1 MNHLLRSKI
10 VCTIGPA
17 SREPEMLKKLML
29 AGMDVARLNF
39 SHGDEAYHG
48 ESIRRIREAAA
59 ALGKPVAILADLQG
73 PKLRVGVVQDSGV
86 PLETGETLVLTT
98 DHSIIGGPGRV
109 SVQYEGL
116 PEAVKEGDRIL
127 IDDGL
132 IEVVVTEVNGKEI
145 TTRVVTGGLL
155 TSNKGMNLPL
165 AALSIPAVTE
175 KDRQDLRFAL
185 SQQVDWVAL
194 SFVRSPED
202 VLGLKSYIRE
212 QSAFGHP
219 APVIAKIEK
228 PEGVEN
234 IDAIIAVVDG
244 IMVARGDL
252 GIETAPEFVPMVQKM
267 IIHKCNQAGKPVITA
282 TQMLDSMIRNPRPT
296 RAEASDV
303 ANAVLDGSDAIM
315 LSGETAAGKYPVE
328 AVETMVR
335 IAQEAERVQST
346 LPVHRVMP
354 QPARSFAEAVAHAS
368 VETAIDLSASAIVSP
383 TVTGQ
388 TALIVSHFRPPC
400 PIVAVTPSPIAQREM
415 VLYWGVYPVLSG
427 RATTTDEVIDDA
439 VEAAK
444 KNGYV
449 GEGDIVVVTGGDAGS
464 GAGTTNLMKVHLIE
478 RVLVRGQGLSDRRV
492 MGRIRHLTPP
502 LGAGVRVDPD
512 EIVVTPST
520 DRTFVPVL
528 QRAAGLVASAA
539 DPDAHCRL
547 LALEMGIPAI
557 VAAGPDLSVLRD
569 GVEVVLD
576 AKLGV
581 VFERPVSLTA
591 AGRAAAAAGDDP
603 GCR

>member
-10 VCTIGPA
+10 VCTVGPA
-17 SREPEMLKKLML
+17 SHEPEMLKKLML

-48 ESIRRIREAAA
+48 ENIRRIREVAA

-73 PKLRVGVVQDSGV
+73 PKLRIGTVQDTGV
-86 PLETGETLVLTT
+86 PLESGETLILTT
-98 DHSIIGGPGRV
+98 DHSLVGGPGRV
-109 SVQYEGL
+109 PVQYEGL

-132 IEVVVTEVNGKEI
+132 LEVVVTAVNGQEI

-165 AALSIPAVTE
+165 ASLSIPAITE

-194 SFVRSPED
+194 SFVRTPED
-202 VLGLKSYIRE
+202 VLNLKSYIRE

-315 LSGETAAGKYPVE
+315 LSGETAAGRYPVE

-335 IAQEAERVQST
+335 IAQEAERVQAT
-346 LPVHRVMP
+346 LPVHRVTP
-354 QPARSFAEAVAHAS
+354 SPVRSFAEAVAHAS
-368 VETAIDLSASAIVSP
+368 VETAIDLCAAAIVSP

-388 TALIVSHFRPPC
+388 TARIVSHFRPPC
-400 PIVAVTPSPIAQREM
+400 PIVAVTPSPIAQREL
-415 VLYWGVYPVLSG
+415 VLFWGVYPVLSN
-427 RATTTDEVIDDA
+427 RATSTDEVINDA
-439 VEAAK
+439 VQVAQ

-449 GEGDIVVVTGGDAGS
+449 DEGDIVVITGGTAGS

-478 RVLVRGQGLSDRRV
+478 RVLVRGVGLGERRV
-492 MGRIRHLTPP
+492 MGRIRHLAPP
-502 LGAGVRVDPD
+502 LPADVRVDPD

-528 QRAAGLVASAA
+528 QRAAGLVASSA
-539 DPDAHCRL
+539 DPNAHCRL

-557 VAAGPDLSVLRD
+557 VAAGPNLDVLRD

-581 VFERPVSLTA
+581 VFERPASLTA
-591 AGRAAAAAGDDP
+591 AGRAAAAGGDT

>member
-10 VCTIGPA
+10 VCTVGPA
-17 SREPEMLKKLML
+17 SHEPEMLKKLML

-48 ESIRRIREAAA
+48 ENIRRIREVAA

-73 PKLRVGVVQDSGV
+73 PKLRIGTVQDTGV
-86 PLETGETLVLTT
+86 PLESGETLILTT
-98 DHSIIGGPGRV
+98 DHSLVGGPGRV
-109 SVQYEGL
+109 PVQYEGL

-132 IEVVVTEVNGKEI
+132 LEVVVTAVNGQEI

-165 AALSIPAVTE
+165 ASLSIPAITE

-194 SFVRSPED
+194 SFVRTPED
-202 VLGLKSYIRE
+202 VLNLKSYIRE

-335 IAQEAERVQST
+335 IAQEAERVQAT
-346 LPVHRVMP
+346 LPVHRVTP
-354 QPARSFAEAVAHAS
+354 SPVRSFAEAVAHAS
-368 VETAIDLSASAIVSP
+368 VETAIDLCAAAIVSP

-388 TALIVSHFRPPC
+388 TARIVSHFRPPC
-400 PIVAVTPSPIAQREM
+400 PIVAVTPSPIAQREL
-415 VLYWGVYPVLSG
+415 VLFWGVYPVLSN
-427 RATTTDEVIDDA
+427 RATSTDEVINDA
-439 VEAAK
+439 VQVAQ

-449 GEGDIVVVTGGDAGS
+449 DEGDIVVITGGTAGS

-478 RVLVRGQGLSDRRV
+478 RVLVRGVGLGERRV
-492 MGRIRHLTPP
+492 MGRIRHLAPP
-502 LGAGVRVDPD
+502 LPADVRVDPD

-539 DPDAHCRL
+539 DPNAHCRL

-557 VAAGPDLSVLRD
+557 VAAGPNLDVLRD

-581 VFERPVSLTA
+581 VFERPASLTA
-591 AGRAAAAAGDDP
+591 AGRAAAAGGDT

>member
-17 SREPEMLKKLML
+17 SHEPEMLKKLML

-48 ESIRRIREAAA
+48 ENIRRIREVAA

-73 PKLRVGVVQDSGV
+73 PKLRIGTVQDTGV
-86 PLETGETLVLTT
+86 PLESGETLILTT
-98 DHSIIGGPGRV
+98 DHSLVGGPGRV
-109 SVQYEGL
+109 PVQYEGL

-132 IEVVVTEVNGKEI
+132 LEVVVTAVNGQEI

-165 AALSIPAVTE
+165 ASLSIPAITE

-194 SFVRSPED
+194 SFVRTPED
-202 VLGLKSYIRE
+202 VLNLKSYIRE

-335 IAQEAERVQST
+335 IAQEAERVQAT
-346 LPVHRVMP
+346 LPVHRVTP
-354 QPARSFAEAVAHAS
+354 SPVRSFAEAVAHAS
-368 VETAIDLSASAIVSP
+368 VETAIDLCAAAIVSP

-388 TALIVSHFRPPC
+388 TARIVSHFRPPC
-400 PIVAVTPSPIAQREM
+400 PIVAVTPSPIAQREL
-415 VLYWGVYPVLSG
+415 VLFWGVYPVLSN
-427 RATTTDEVIDDA
+427 RATSTDEVINDA
-439 VEAAK
+439 VQVAQ

-449 GEGDIVVVTGGDAGS
+449 DEGDIVVITGGTAGS

-478 RVLVRGQGLSDRRV
+478 RVLVRGVGLGERRV
-492 MGRIRHLTPP
+492 MGRIRHLAPP
-502 LGAGVRVDPD
+502 LPADVRVDPD

-539 DPDAHCRL
+539 DPNAHCRL

-557 VAAGPDLSVLRD
+557 VAAGPNLDVLRD

-581 VFERPVSLTA
+581 VFERPASLTA
-591 AGRAAAAAGDDP
+591 AGRAAAAGGDT

>member
-17 SREPEMLKKLML
+17 SHEPEMLKKLML

-48 ESIRRIREAAA
+48 ENIRRIREVAA

-73 PKLRVGVVQDSGV
+73 PKLRIGTVQDTGV
-86 PLETGETLVLTT
+86 PLESGEMLILTT
-98 DHSIIGGPGRV
+98 DHSLVGGPGRV
-109 SVQYEGL
+109 PVQYEGL

-132 IEVVVTEVNGKEI
+132 LEVVVTAVNGQEI

-165 AALSIPAVTE
+165 ASLSIPAITE

-194 SFVRSPED
+194 SFVRTPED
-202 VLGLKSYIRE
+202 VLNLKSYIRE

-335 IAQEAERVQST
+335 IAQEAERVQAT
-346 LPVHRVMP
+346 LPVHRVTP
-354 QPARSFAEAVAHAS
+354 SPVRSFAEAVAHAS
-368 VETAIDLSASAIVSP
+368 VETAIDLCAAAIVSP

-388 TALIVSHFRPPC
+388 TARIVSHFRPPC
-400 PIVAVTPSPIAQREM
+400 PIVAVTPSPIAQREL
-415 VLYWGVYPVLSG
+415 VLFWGVYPVLSN
-427 RATTTDEVIDDA
+427 RATSTDEVINDA
-439 VEAAK
+439 VQVAQ

-449 GEGDIVVVTGGDAGS
+449 DEGDIVVITGGTAGS

-478 RVLVRGQGLSDRRV
+478 RVLVRGVGLGERRV
-492 MGRIRHLTPP
+492 MGRIRHLAPP
-502 LGAGVRVDPD
+502 LPADVRVDPD

-539 DPDAHCRL
+539 DPNAHCRL

-557 VAAGPDLSVLRD
+557 VAAGPNLDVLRD

-581 VFERPVSLTA
+581 VFERPASLTA
-591 AGRAAAAAGDDP
+591 AGRAAAAGGDT